1 MKRDTKG
8 KIMEEKN
15 KLSES
20 QVNQITD
27 MLKKQNDKEFEE
39 MSRPIKRIY
48 VDIEFLQDFRL
59 GSLIKLITTDV
70 EYQYILSELPKY
82 SMSHGEPIT
91 SFFPE
96 LGFKEEQIREYMK
109 DKSHWETLALTSP
122 YYETIKD
129 LCSLIIEITKHNV
142 LMHYSKPIELYIGCT
157 DLLYCIEARRRLAVL
172 LLDYL
177 DKIDLTFLPTSL
189 YEFKEVAIDDYDI
202 YMLASANKFIN
213 NESLVKKFENME
225 MTGKTIIGLEEMDTT
240 DEELKEANFSK
251 EDALE
256 ATVEFANMFTRFG
269 FAKRVILV

>member
-1 MKRDTKG
+1 
-8 KIMEEKN
+8 MEEKRSLTDTEIN
-15 KLSES
+15 QVSE
-20 QVNQITD
+20 II
-27 MLKKQNDKEFEE
+27 KRHNDREFEE
-39 MSRPIKRIY
+39 MTKPVQRIY

-59 GSLIKLITTDV
+59 GALISLISTET

-96 LGFKEEQIREYMK
+96 LGFKEEQVIEYMK
-109 DKSHWETLALTSP
+109 DTKNWESLALNSP

-129 LCSLIIEITKHNV
+129 MCDLIIEMTKHNV
-142 LMHYSKPIELYIGCT
+142 LMHYSKPIDLYIGCT

-177 DKIDLTFLPTSL
+177 DKINLTFLPTSL

-225 MTGKTIIGLEEMDTT
+225 MTSKTIIGLEEMDTT
-240 DEELKEANFSK
+240 DAELKDANFTK

-256 ATVEFANMFTRFG
+256 ATVEFANMFTKFG

>member
-1 MKRDTKG
+1 
-8 KIMEEKN
+8 MEEQN
-15 KLSES
+15 KLSQEEIS
-20 QVNQITD
+20 RISNSI
-27 MLKKQNDKEFEE
+27 KKQNDKSFEE
-39 MSRPIKRIY
+39 MTKPIERMY

-59 GSLIKLITTDV
+59 GALIKLISTDV

-96 LGFKEEQIREYMK
+96 LGFTEEQVKAYMQ
-109 DKSHWETLALTSP
+109 DKSHWEELALTSP
-122 YYETIKD
+122 YYETIQD
-129 LCSLIIEITKHNV
+129 MCTLIIEMTKHNV
-142 LMHYSKPIELYIGCT
+142 LMHYSKPIELYVGCT

-172 LLDYL
+172 LLDFL

-213 NESLVKKFENME
+213 HNLLVKRFENME
-225 MTGKTIIGLEEMDTT
+225 MTGKTIIALEEIDTS
-240 DEELKEANFSK
+240 DEELKEANYSK
-251 EDALE
+251 DDALE
-256 ATVEFANMFTRFG
+256 ATAEFINMFTKFG

>member
-1 MKRDTKG
+1 
-8 KIMEEKN
+8 
-15 KLSES
+15 
-20 QVNQITD
+20 
-27 MLKKQNDKEFEE
+27 
-39 MSRPIKRIY
+39 
-48 VDIEFLQDFRL
+48 
-59 GSLIKLITTDV
+59 
-70 EYQYILSELPKY
+70 
-82 SMSHGEPIT
+82 
-91 SFFPE
+91 
-96 LGFKEEQIREYMK
+96 
-109 DKSHWETLALTSP
+109 
-122 YYETIKD
+122 
-129 LCSLIIEITKHNV
+129 
-142 LMHYSKPIELYIGCT
+142 MHYSKPIELYIGCT